1 MADLEKSINELLTR
15 GVAAIYPSK
24 EFLESRLKSGD
35 KLTIYHGV
43 DPTGP
48 TLHVGHSVP
57 LFKLA
62 QFQQLGHNII
72 FLIGD
77 MTATIG
83 DPTDKT
89 AVRVPLTKEEVLENS
104 KLYKKQASKI
114 IKFSGENPAKL
125 RYNSKWLAKLSLAD
139 TFKVYS
145 NITYAQT
152 IKRDMFQKRIAEG
165 KDLYLH
171 EFMYPMMQGYDSVA
185 LDVDGEIGGND
196 QTFNMLVG
204 RDLMK
209 KLKNKEKFVVCTK
222 LLTDSS
228 GKKMGKTEGNM
239 VALDEDANQMFGKVM
254 SWADGLILSGFELC
268 TRLPMEK
275 IQEIKSKLDNGLNPR
290 DAKLILAGEIT
301 AIYHG
306 QKKAREA
313 KKNFLAVFSDK
324 SRMGEV
330 KETRVEVG
338 ELLVD
343 VVSREKLVSSKS
355 DFRRLIAEGAVSNAE
370 TKEKITD
377 PFFKITSD
385 LTIRIGPLRFLKI
398 VVQGEKNKF

>member
-1 MADLEKSINELLTR
+1 MEKSINELLTR

-62 QFQQLGHNII
+62 QFQQLGHQII

-83 DPTDKT
+83 DPTDKM
-89 AVRVPLTKEEVLENS
+89 AARVPLTKKEVLENS

-145 NITYAQT
+145 NMTYAQT

-209 KLKNKEKFVVCTK
+209 KLKSKEKFVVCTK
-222 LLTDSS
+222 LLTDAS

-254 SWADGLILSGFELC
+254 SWADGLILSGLELC

-330 KETRVEVG
+330 KETKAEVG
-338 ELLVD
+338 ELLMD

-355 DFRRLIAEGAVSNAE
+355 DFRRLVSEGAVSNTE

-377 PFFKITSD
+377 PFFKITSN

-398 VVQGEKNKF
+398 IAV

>member
-15 GVAAIYPSK
+15 GVVAIYPSK
-24 EFLESRLKSGD
+24 EFLESKLKSGE

-62 QFQQLGHNII
+62 QFQQLGHQII

-89 AVRVPLTKEEVLENS
+89 AARVPLTREEVLENS

-125 RYNSKWLAKLSLAD
+125 RYNSKWLARMTLAD

-145 NITYAQT
+145 NMTYAQT

-185 LDVDGEIGGND
+185 LDVDGEIGGSD

-222 LLTDSS
+222 LLVDAS

-275 IQEIKSKLDNGLNPR
+275 IQEIKSKLDGGMNPR
-290 DAKLILAGEIT
+290 DAKFILAEEIT
-301 AIYHG
+301 AIYHS

-330 KETRVEVG
+330 KEAKAEMG
-338 ELLVD
+338 ELLID
-343 VVSREKLVSSKS
+343 IVSREKLVSSKS
-355 DFRRLIAEGAVSNAE
+355 DFRRLIVEGAVSNAE

-377 PFFKITSD
+377 PFFKITSN
-385 LTIRIGPLRFLKI
+385 LIIRIGPLRFLKI
-398 VVQGEKNKF
+398 KI

>member
-1 MADLEKSINELLTR
+1 MEKEINELLTR
-15 GVAAIYPSK
+15 GVAAVYPSK

-83 DPTDKT
+83 DPTDKM
-89 AVRVPLTKEEVLENS
+89 AARVPLTREEVLKNC

-204 RDLMK
+204 RDLLK

-222 LLTDSS
+222 LLTDAS

-239 VALDEDANQMFGKVM
+239 VALDENANQMFGKVM

-306 QKKAREA
+306 QKKARKA

-330 KETRVEVG
+330 KETKAEVG
-338 ELLVD
+338 ELLMD

-355 DFRRLIAEGAVSNAE
+355 DFRRLIVEGAVSNAE

-377 PFFKITSD
+377 PFFKITND

-398 VVQGEKNKF
+398 KI

>member
-1 MADLEKSINELLTR
+1 MEKSINELLTR

-62 QFQQLGHNII
+62 QFQQLGHQII

-83 DPTDKT
+83 DPTDKM
-89 AVRVPLTKEEVLENS
+89 AARVPLTKEEVLENS

-145 NITYAQT
+145 NMTYAQT

-222 LLTDSS
+222 LLTDAS

-254 SWADGLILSGFELC
+254 SWADGLILSGLELC

-330 KETRVEVG
+330 KETKAEVG
-338 ELLVD
+338 ELLMD

-355 DFRRLIAEGAVSNAE
+355 DFRRLVSEGAVSNTE

-377 PFFKITSD
+377 PFFKITSN

-398 VVQGEKNKF
+398 IAV

>member
-1 MADLEKSINELLTR
+1 MEKEINELLTR
-15 GVAAIYPSK
+15 GVAAVYPSK

-114 IKFSGENPAKL
+114 IKFSGEKH
-125 RYNSKWLAKLSLAD
+125 AKLSNN
-139 TFKVYS
+139 FKVYS
-145 NITYAQT
+145 NMTYAQT

-306 QKKAREA
+306 QKKARKA

-330 KETRVEVG
+330 KETKAEVG
-338 ELLVD
+338 ELLMD

-355 DFRRLIAEGAVSNAE
+355 DFRRLIVEGAVSNAQ

>member
-1 MADLEKSINELLTR
+1 MEKSINELLTR

-62 QFQQLGHNII
+62 QFQQLGHQII

-83 DPTDKT
+83 DPTDKM
-89 AVRVPLTKEEVLENS
+89 AARVPLTKEEVLENS

-145 NITYAQT
+145 NMTYAQT

-222 LLTDSS
+222 LLTDAS

-254 SWADGLILSGFELC
+254 SWSDGLILSGLELC
-268 TRLPMEK
+268 TRLLMEK

-330 KETRVEVG
+330 KETKAEVG
-338 ELLVD
+338 ELLMD

-355 DFRRLIAEGAVSNAE
+355 DFRRLVSEGAVSNTE

-377 PFFKITSD
+377 PFFKITSN

-398 VVQGEKNKF
+398 IAV

>member
-1 MADLEKSINELLTR
+1 MEKEINELLTR
-15 GVAAIYPSK
+15 GVAAVYPSK

-83 DPTDKT
+83 DPTDKM
-89 AVRVPLTKEEVLENS
+89 AARVPLTREEVLKNC

-204 RDLMK
+204 RDLLK

-222 LLTDSS
+222 LLTDAS

-239 VALDEDANQMFGKVM
+239 VALDENANQMFGKVM

-306 QKKAREA
+306 QKKARKA

-377 PFFKITSD
+377 PFFKITNNT
-385 LTIRIGPLRFLKI
+385 TIRIGPLRFLKI
-398 VVQGEKNKF
+398 IAV

>member
-1 MADLEKSINELLTR
+1 MHDKEKSINELLTR

-62 QFQQLGHNII
+62 QFQQLGHQII

-83 DPTDKT
+83 DPTDKM
-89 AVRVPLTKEEVLENS
+89 AARVPLTKEEVLENS

-145 NITYAQT
+145 NMTYAQT

-222 LLTDSS
+222 LLTDAS

-254 SWADGLILSGFELC
+254 SWADGLILSGLELC

-330 KETRVEVG
+330 KETKAEVG
-338 ELLVD
+338 ELLMD

-355 DFRRLIAEGAVSNAE
+355 DFRRLVSEGAVSNTE

-377 PFFKITSD
+377 PFFKITSN

-398 VVQGEKNKF
+398 IAV

>member
-1 MADLEKSINELLTR
+1 MEKSINELLTR

-62 QFQQLGHNII
+62 QFQQLGHQII

-83 DPTDKT
+83 DPTDKM
-89 AVRVPLTKEEVLENS
+89 AARVPLTKEEVLENS

-145 NITYAQT
+145 NMTYAQT

-222 LLTDSS
+222 LLTDAS

-254 SWADGLILSGFELC
+254 SWADGLILSGLELC
-268 TRLPMEK
+268 TRLLMEK

-330 KETRVEVG
+330 KETKAEVG
-338 ELLVD
+338 ELLMD

-355 DFRRLIAEGAVSNAE
+355 DFRRLVSEGAVSNTE

-377 PFFKITSD
+377 PFFKITSN

-398 VVQGEKNKF
+398 IAV

>member
-1 MADLEKSINELLTR
+1 MEKSINELLTR

-62 QFQQLGHNII
+62 QFQQLGHQII

-83 DPTDKT
+83 DPTDKM
-89 AVRVPLTKEEVLENS
+89 AARVPLTKEEVLENS

-145 NITYAQT
+145 NMTYAQT

-209 KLKNKEKFVVCTK
+209 KLKSKEKFVVCTK
-222 LLTDSS
+222 LLTDAS

-239 VALDEDANQMFGKVM
+239 VALDEGANQMFGKVM
-254 SWADGLILSGFELC
+254 SWADGLILSGLELC

-330 KETRVEVG
+330 KETKAEVG
-338 ELLVD
+338 ELLME

-355 DFRRLIAEGAVSNAE
+355 DFRRLVSEGAVSNTE

-377 PFFKITSD
+377 PFFKITSN

-398 VVQGEKNKF
+398 IAV

>member
-1 MADLEKSINELLTR
+1 MEKSINELLTR

-62 QFQQLGHNII
+62 QFQQLGHQII

-83 DPTDKT
+83 DPTDKM
-89 AVRVPLTKEEVLENS
+89 AARVPLTKKEVLENS

-125 RYNSKWLAKLSLAD
+125 RYNSKWLAKLSLVD

-145 NITYAQT
+145 NMTYAQT

-222 LLTDSS
+222 LLTDAS

-254 SWADGLILSGFELC
+254 SWSDGLILSGLELC

-330 KETRVEVG
+330 KETKAEVG
-338 ELLVD
+338 ELLMD

-355 DFRRLIAEGAVSNAE
+355 DFRRLVSEGAVSNTE

-377 PFFKITSD
+377 PFFKITSN

-398 VVQGEKNKF
+398 IAV

>member
-1 MADLEKSINELLTR
+1 MEKEINELLTR
-15 GVAAIYPSK
+15 GVAAVYPSK

-48 TLHVGHSVP
+48 TLHVGHSVQ

-83 DPTDKT
+83 DPTDKM
-89 AVRVPLTKEEVLENS
+89 AARVPLTREEVLKNC

-204 RDLMK
+204 RDLLK
-209 KLKNKEKFVVCTK
+209 KLKNKEKFVVCTR
-222 LLTDSS
+222 LL
-228 GKKMGKTEGNM
+228 
-239 VALDEDANQMFGKVM
+239 
-254 SWADGLILSGFELC
+254 
-268 TRLPMEK
+268 MEK

-306 QKKAREA
+306 QKKARKA

-330 KETRVEVG
+330 KETKAEVG
-338 ELLVD
+338 ELLMD

-355 DFRRLIAEGAVSNAE
+355 DFRRLIVEGAVSNAQ

>member
-1 MADLEKSINELLTR
+1 MVMEKLINDLLTR

-24 EFLESRLKSGD
+24 EFLESKLNGSE

-62 QFQQLGHNII
+62 QFQQLGHQII

-77 MTATIG
+77 MTAMIG
-83 DPTDKT
+83 DPTDKM
-89 AVRVPLTKEEVLENS
+89 AARVPLTREEVLENS

-114 IKFSGENPAKL
+114 IKFTGENPAKL
-125 RYNSKWLAKLSLAD
+125 RYNSKWLAKLTLAD

-145 NITYAQT
+145 NMTYAQT

-185 LDVDGEIGGND
+185 LDVDGEVGGND

-222 LLTDSS
+222 LLTDAS
-228 GKKMGKTEGNM
+228 GKKMGKTEGNI
-239 VALDEDANQMFGKVM
+239 VALDEEANQMFGKVM
-254 SWADGLILSGFELC
+254 SWADGLILSGLELC

-275 IQEIKSKLDNGLNPR
+275 IQEIKLKLGDGMNPR
-290 DAKLILAGEIT
+290 DAKLILAEEIT

-306 QKKAREA
+306 RKKSRDAR
-313 KKNFLAVFSDK
+313 KNFLAVFSGK
-324 SRMGEV
+324 SEMGKV
-330 KETRVEVG
+330 KETKAAVG
-338 ELLVD
+338 ELLLEIVW
-343 VVSREKLVSSKS
+343 REKLVSSKS
-355 DFRRLIAEGAVSNAE
+355 EFRRLVSEGAVSNAE

-377 PFFKITSD
+377 PFFKITSNFI
-385 LTIRIGPLRFLKI
+385 IRIGPLRFLKI
-398 VVQGEKNKF
+398 VVG

>member
-1 MADLEKSINELLTR
+1 MEKEINELLTR
-15 GVAAIYPSK
+15 GVAAVYPSK

-62 QFQQLGHNII
+62 QFQQLGHQII

-83 DPTDKT
+83 DPTDKM
-89 AVRVPLTKEEVLENS
+89 AARVPLTKEEVLENS

-145 NITYAQT
+145 NMTYAQT

-222 LLTDSS
+222 LLTDAS

-254 SWADGLILSGFELC
+254 SWADGLILSGLELC

-330 KETRVEVG
+330 KETKAEVG
-338 ELLVD
+338 ELLMD

-355 DFRRLIAEGAVSNAE
+355 DFRRLVSEGAVSNTE

-377 PFFKITSD
+377 PFFKITSN

-398 VVQGEKNKF
+398 IAV

>member
-1 MADLEKSINELLTR
+1 MEKSINELLTR

-62 QFQQLGHNII
+62 QFQQLGHQII

-83 DPTDKT
+83 DPTDKM
-89 AVRVPLTKEEVLENS
+89 AARVPLTKKEVLENS

-145 NITYAQT
+145 NMTYAQT

-222 LLTDSS
+222 LLTDAS

-254 SWADGLILSGFELC
+254 SWADGLILSGLELC

-330 KETRVEVG
+330 KETKAEVG
-338 ELLVD
+338 ELLMD

-355 DFRRLIAEGAVSNAE
+355 DFRRLVSEGAVSNTE

-377 PFFKITSD
+377 PFFKITSN

-398 VVQGEKNKF
+398 IAV

>member
-1 MADLEKSINELLTR
+1 MEKSINELLTR

-62 QFQQLGHNII
+62 QFQQLGHQII

-83 DPTDKT
+83 DPTDKM
-89 AVRVPLTKEEVLENS
+89 AARVPLTKEEVLENS

-145 NITYAQT
+145 NMTYAQT

-222 LLTDSS
+222 LLTDAS

-254 SWADGLILSGFELC
+254 SWADGLILSGLELC

-330 KETRVEVG
+330 KETKAEVG
-338 ELLVD
+338 ELLMD

-355 DFRRLIAEGAVSNAE
+355 DFRRLVSEGAVSNTE
-370 TKEKITD
+370 TKERITD
-377 PFFKITSD
+377 PFFKITSN

-398 VVQGEKNKF
+398 IAV

>member
-1 MADLEKSINELLTR
+1 MADKKAIEELLTR

-24 EFLESRLKSGD
+24 EFLESKLKRGE

-48 TLHVGHSVP
+48 TLHVGHTVP
-57 LFKLA
+57 LLKLA
-62 QFQQLGHNII
+62 QFQQLGHRII

-77 MTATIG
+77 MTAMIG
-83 DPTDKT
+83 DPTDKM
-89 AVRVPLTKEEVLENS
+89 AARVPLTQEEVLENS

-114 IKFSGENPAKL
+114 IKFTGENPAKL
-125 RYNSKWLAKLSLAD
+125 RYNSKWLARLTLAD
-139 TFKVYS
+139 TLKVYS
-145 NITYAQT
+145 NMTYAQT

-171 EFMYPMMQGYDSVA
+171 EFMYPMMQGYDSVV

-204 RDLMK
+204 RDLLK

-222 LLTDSS
+222 LLTDATD
-228 GKKMGKTEGNM
+228 KKMGKTEGNM
-239 VALDEDANQMFGKVM
+239 VALNEDANQMFGKVM
-254 SWADGLILSGFELC
+254 SWADNLILPGLELC

-275 IQEIKSKLDNGLNPR
+275 IGEIKTKLEGGMNPR
-290 DAKLILAGEIT
+290 DAKLILAGEIA
-301 AIYHG
+301 AIYHN
-306 QKKAREA
+306 QKKARDA

-324 SRMGEV
+324 SKMGEV
-330 KETRVEVG
+330 KEVKAEVG
-338 ELLVD
+338 ELLMD
-343 VVSREKLVSSKS
+343 VVWREKLVSSKS
-355 DFRRLIAEGAVSNAE
+355 DFRRLISEGAVSNAE

-377 PFFKITSD
+377 PFFKITSN

-398 VVQGEKNKF
+398 EI

>member
-1 MADLEKSINELLTR
+1 MKKINFPIDEEIKKNMKT
-15 GVAAIYPSK
+15 YTK
-24 EFLESRLKSGD
+24 
-35 KLTIYHGV
+35 
-43 DPTGP
+43 
-48 TLHVGHSVP
+48 
-57 LFKLA
+57 
-62 QFQQLGHNII
+62 Q
-72 FLIGD
+72 IG
-77 MTATIG
+77 
-83 DPTDKT
+83 
-89 AVRVPLTKEEVLENS
+89 
-104 KLYKKQASKI
+104 KI
-114 IKFSGENPAKL
+114 IDISKTEIH
-125 RYNSKWLAKLSLAD
+125 YNSKWLAKLSLAD

-145 NITYAQT
+145 NMTYAQT

-222 LLTDSS
+222 LLTDAS

-254 SWADGLILSGFELC
+254 SWADGLILSGLELC

-330 KETRVEVG
+330 KETKAEVG
-338 ELLVD
+338 ELLME

-355 DFRRLIAEGAVSNAE
+355 DFRRLVSEGAVSNTE

-377 PFFKITSD
+377 PFFKITSN

-398 VVQGEKNKF
+398 IAV

>member
-1 MADLEKSINELLTR
+1 MEKEINELLTR
-15 GVAAIYPSK
+15 GVAAVYPSK

-338 ELLVD
+338 ELLLD

>member
-89 AVRVPLTKEEVLENS
+89 AVRVPLTKQEVLENS

-204 RDLMK
+204 RDLLK

-222 LLTDSS
+222 LLTDAS

-239 VALDEDANQMFGKVM
+239 VALDENANQMFGKVM

-306 QKKAREA
+306 QKKARKA

-355 DFRRLIAEGAVSNAE
+355 DFRRLIVEGAVSNAE

-377 PFFKITSD
+377 PFFKITND

-398 VVQGEKNKF
+398 KI